1 MTISAKDV
9 KELREISG
17 AGIMDCK
24 KALQE
29 TGGNIEEAL
38 VYLQKKGAAAAE
50 KKATRTAAEG
60 LVQTWVSDDQKE
72 AVIVEVNCETDFV
85 AKNVKFQEFV
95 DQIAKTTGASDATT
109 VEELLQVK
117 LADGTKTVGEY
128 VTEQIATIGENIN
141 IRRFERFS
149 SAEGLVGDYIHAGGQ
164 IGVLVQIDAPAGAD
178 REVLD
183 ELARDV
189 AMHAAAMNPS
199 YLVESDIP
207 EADEKAQMEIYSA
220 QALESG
226 KPEKIIDRIVSG
238 QIGKWRA
245 ESTLVSQPF
254 VKDSDITV
262 GELVKRVD
270 GASIA
275 AFVRYEVGA
284 GIERGEEKSLSE
296 EVAEQLRG
304 S

>member
-9 KELREISG
+9 KELRAISG

-24 KALQE
+24 KALEE

-60 LVQTWVSDDQKE
+60 LVQTWVSEDQKE

-85 AKNVKFQEFV
+85 SKNEKFQAFV
-95 DQIAKTTGASDATT
+95 DEIAKTIGTSDATT
-109 VEELLQVK
+109 VEELLEVK
-117 LADGTKTVGEY
+117 LADGSKTVGEY

-141 IRRFERFS
+141 VRRFVRY
-149 SAEGLVGDYIHAGGQ
+149 SAEEGLVGDYIHAGGQ
-164 IGVLVQIDAPAGAD
+164 IGVLVQIDAPADAD
-178 REVLD
+178 REKLD

-189 AMHAAAMNPS
+189 AMHAAAMNPR
-199 YLVESDIP
+199 YLNESDIP

-220 QALESG
+220 QALATG
-226 KPEKIIDRIVSG
+226 KPENIIDRIVSG
-238 QIGKWRA
+238 QIGKWRS

-254 VKDSDITV
+254 VKDSDITI
-262 GELVKRVD
+262 GDLVKGTE
-270 GASIA
+270 GATVA
-275 AFVRYEVGA
+275 AFIRYEVGA
-284 GIERGEEKSLSE
+284 GIDRGEEKSLSE

>member
-9 KELREISG
+9 KELRAISG

-29 TGGNIEEAL
+29 TGGDIEEAL

-60 LVQTWVSDDQKE
+60 LVQTWVSEDQKT

-85 AKNVKFQEFV
+85 SKNEKFQAFV
-95 DQIAKTTGASDATT
+95 DEIAKTAGTSEAAT
-109 VEELLQVK
+109 VEELLEGPIAGGDKSVS
-117 LADGTKTVGEY
+117 DY

-141 IRRFERFS
+141 IRRFVRYS
-149 SAEGLVGDYIHAGGQ
+149 VAEGLVGAYIHAGGQ
-164 IGVLVQIDAPAGAD
+164 IGVLVQLDAPAEAD
-178 REVLD
+178 REGLD

-189 AMHAAAMNPS
+189 AMHVAAMNPA
-199 YLVESDIP
+199 YLNESDIP
-207 EADEKAQMEIYSA
+207 EADEQAQMNIYSA

-226 KPEKIIDRIVSG
+226 KPEAIIERIVSG
-238 QIGKWRA
+238 QIAKWRA

-254 VKDSDITV
+254 VKDSDLTV
-262 GELVKRVD
+262 GDLVKRFD

-275 AFVRYEVGA
+275 SFTRYEVGA
-284 GIERGEEKSLSE
+284 GIERGQEKSLSE